1 MFDTLITYVV
11 AYYQAHSEALARYRA
26 SKTHEEFVDEA
37 YQFTA
42 WSLTTPPWNSSEMQ
56 QRLDEES

>member
-26 SKTHEEFVDEA
+26 SKLMK
-37 YQFTA
+37 
-42 WSLTTPPWNSSEMQ
+42 SLSTRPISLRRGHSLHPPWNSSEMQ